1 MHTTH
6 QSLQCIIKLAKLQ
19 AAITRK
25 FDGRLGG
32 GLGLTDLII
41 LYTLSQNAEEKMRRI
56 DLAEAIGLTASGITR
71 LLAPMEKIGLIK
83 REKNAA
89 DARVSF
95 VALASGGKRLLEE
108 RIEKA
113 ELLSEEV
120 ISPSLGKK
128 IETLS
133 DILDEIKKTGV

>member
-1 MHTTH
+1 M
-6 QSLQCIIKLAKLQ
+6 KLAKLQ
-19 AAITRK
+19 ASITRK

-83 REKNAA
+83 REKNTA

-113 ELLSEEV
+113 EMLSEEV
-120 ISPSLGKK
+120 ISPTLGKK
-128 IETLS
+128 IDTLS
-133 DILDEIKKTGV
+133 EILDEIKKTGV

>member
-1 MHTTH
+1 LDLL
-6 QSLQCIIKLAKLQ
+6 SAK
-19 AAITRK
+19 
-25 FDGRLGG
+25 
-32 GLGLTDLII
+32 
-41 LYTLSQNAEEKMRRI
+41 
-56 DLAEAIGLTASGITR
+56 
-71 LLAPMEKIGLIK
+71 
-83 REKNAA
+83 KNAA

-120 ISPSLGKK
+120 ISPALGKK
-128 IETLS
+128 VEALS